1 MSSEG
6 TVNNTSH
13 KRISSNPS
21 QRLILL
27 LKVICRPTLILA
39 IFIITKSTITSGF
52 EHSAYAWQS
61 VTMLAPQSSQEEL
74 TTLSQYGITRVYLGL
89 SAAQLSTPS
98 QTHYALNNLIK
109 RAHAQGIAV
118 DLLLGDPDWIAP
130 EHQGKL
136 ASIIQNLKDVPF
148 DGLMLD
154 IEIEQSQVPAEQRV
168 ALWAQTVE
176 RAIQNAPWPVTSA
189 SHWRWYSKSPAVCEQ
204 NKSLSSA
211 SLMIYS
217 TNVDVVRQ
225 RVLEAKAA
233 CPEAQIS
240 VSASVESILPSQE
253 SWAGAAGFDEPRGRL
268 EKALAGTGVRSI
280 DWQDWDSLKHIPPR
294 AAR

>member
-1 MSSEG
+1 MKIVRALFASTFWIISLNAWASSLEHG
-6 TVNNTSH
+6 T
-13 KRISSNPS
+13 
-21 QRLILL
+21 
-27 LKVICRPTLILA
+27 
-39 IFIITKSTITSGF
+39 
-52 EHSAYAWQS
+52 YAWHSQ
-61 VTMLAPQSSQEEL
+61 TLLNPQSSQEEL
-74 TTLSQYGITRVYLGL
+74 TTLSQYGISRIYLGL
-89 SAAQLSTPS
+89 SAAQLQTPS
-98 QTHYALNNLIK
+98 QTGYALTNLIK

-136 ASIIQNLKDVPF
+136 LSIINGLKNIPF

-176 RAIQNAPWPVTSA
+176 LAIQNAPWPVTSA

-217 TNVDVVRQ
+217 TNVEVVRQ

-233 CPEAQIS
+233 CPDALIS

-253 SWAGAAGFDEPRGRL
+253 SWAGAAGFDEVRGRL
-268 EKALAGTGVRSI
+268 EKALVGTGVRSI
-280 DWQDWDSLKHIPPR
+280 DWQDWDSLKQMSAKTLH
-294 AAR
+294 